1 MDTSTTS
8 SNTGS
13 YLAISGLIVAA
24 LSRFGLIVSPAE
36 VVQVI
41 AGIVTLYG
49 IIHQYYDKKKVV
61 AAAKAAGAP
70 IR

>member
-24 LSRFGLIVSPAE
+24 LSRFGIIVSPAE

-41 AGIVTLYG
+41 AGLIALYG
-49 IIHQYYDKKKVV
+49 IAHQFYDKKKVV
-61 AAAKAAGAP
+61 AAAQAAGAN